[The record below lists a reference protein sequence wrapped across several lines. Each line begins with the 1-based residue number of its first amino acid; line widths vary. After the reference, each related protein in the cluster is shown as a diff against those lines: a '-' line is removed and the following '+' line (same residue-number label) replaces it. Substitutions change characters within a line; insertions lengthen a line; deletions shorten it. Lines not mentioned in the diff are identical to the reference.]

1 MAVGRLWAGRA
12 YGTNTGNLFAKLD
25 GDDDALNGTLH
36 LNEPGVGVVVYAIQ
50 GSFDG
55 NQLTLTGQPQTQI
68 EGVAFGQL
76 TATASLG
83 ARGALTGEWAT
94 SIGSAGTFVLFSHDQ
109 TQAVEADP
117 SKLPDQLHTVR
128 HHFQAVEVDRQ
139 QITAIADEI
148 QRDFKN
154 AQVVVTVTAD
164 TEQSRFLSDF
174 KTFNFSADRA
184 AVLKLYVR
192 EPEGSG
198 LDRIALIEF
207 GPQINMAM
215 TQGGDEAWVLGML
228 EKLKRSIRPLERS
241 YTTNFKRLGF
251 GINQLLVVGAIIF
264 LPGLGSLRDRAILMA
279 AVLALTFAI
288 NWLHGRYLPFAAI
301 YLGKKPTGL
310 FARIAPTAA
319 SWFIAATAS
328 MVAELVAAYLQGWLA
343 IPSARG

>member
-1 MAVGRLWAGRA
+1 MALGRLWAGRI
-12 YGTNTGNLFAKLD
+12 YGTNTGNLFVKLG
-25 GDDDALNGTLH
+25 GDNDALNGTIH
-36 LNEPGVGVVVYAIQ
+36 LNEPGVGVVVYAVQ

-55 NQLTLTGQPQTQI
+55 NRLSLTGEPQMQI
-68 EGVAFGQL
+68 DGFAFGQL

-83 ARGALTGEWAT
+83 ARGTLSGEWAT
-94 SIGSAGTFVLFSHDQ
+94 SIGSAGTFVLFPHDQ
-109 TQAVEADP
+109 NQAIETDP

-139 QITAIADEI
+139 QITTIADEI

-154 AQVVVTVTAD
+154 AVIVTVTAD

-174 KTFNFSADRA
+174 KTLNFSADRA
-184 AVLKLYVR
+184 AVIKLYVR

-198 LDRIALIEF
+198 LDRIAQVEF
-207 GPQINMAM
+207 GPQVNMAM

-251 GINQLLVVGAIIF
+251 GINQLLVVGTIVF
-264 LPGLGSLRDRAILMA
+264 LPDLGSLRDRAILMG
-279 AVLALTFAI
+279 AVLALIFAV
-288 NWLHGRYLPFAAI
+288 NWLHSRYLPFAAI
-301 YLGKKPTGL
+301 YLGEKPTGIL
-310 FARIAPTAA
+310 ARMAPTAV

-328 MVAELVAAYLQGWLA
+328 IAAALVAAYLQGWLA
-343 IPSARG
+343 IPSAR